1 MKNNYSKKINGPMHN
16 VESFGSTT
24 LGKRGQVVIPAE
36 IRKKMNLK
44 AGENFIALLVDGSIV
59 FLPAEKFE
67 KMVSQLEQTIDKFKE
82 ISN

>member
-1 MKNNYSKKINGPMHN
+1 MKDKNSKKINGPMHN